1 MLSIQP
7 LRLSMNKVCE
17 LLDITR
23 EGLRKLQMNDPT
35 FPKPLKAGALGSVAF
50 IMIMPLSLSGTRS
63 KSSRLSCALIQ
74 YGG

>member
-17 LLDITR
+17 LLDVTR

-35 FPKPLKAGALGSVAF
+35 FPKPLKGGVSRQCRVYYDYA
-50 IMIMPLSLSGTRS
+50 SLVEWHE
-63 KSSRLSCALIQ
+63 KQKLAA
-74 YGG
+74 